1 MCVGCGAVCTLV
13 GSDFENHG
21 FQGCDYSTFY
31 LVLPYTSEVQYDDG
45 ETQFWTVSGL
55 QLL

>member
-1 MCVGCGAVCTLV
+1 MCVGWWSSLYIGGFGLRKSTVFKAVT
-13 GSDFENHG
+13 
-21 FQGCDYSTFY
+21 TFH
-31 LVLPYTSEVQYDDG
+31 LILPYTSEVQYDDG